1 MARKGNPILVR
12 LDLNRLLLLITLFVL
27 FYLLCLSTGGIS
39 FFFDVVAKVA
49 GFIGVKALSSKMGCS
64 SALAFV
70 IGCAFRALV
79 TAGIGGANMM
89 SGGEIIPSNSGSG
102 GPSHSNSWTED
113 SFSIGV
119 LMEPFS
125 ETEME
130 GTSVHSSV
138 ARDEAGP
145 SHQGRDEA
153 GPSHEGRVVQNASLE
168 SSMRNRIV
176 RLEQD
181 DSPFLLDKAK
191 GAYWSDIR
199 LQLEHAPSQKEYN
212 RLLEFENRDL
222 LLREQK
228 HEALRLFQG
237 ILEQNPPLA
246 DQAPY
251 NPQEVFKD
259 FLEERGDRLD
269 RLYPLDVDQRDTS
282 ELEFLALVRQGLRR
296 DGPAYIRERI
306 F

>member
-1 MARKGNPILVR
+1 MARKGNPISVKYQSILIEIFVSLIPLILV
-12 LDLNRLLLLITLFVL
+12 ITLMMVL
-27 FYLLCLSTGGIS
+27 YVIGGIS
-39 FFFDVVAKVA
+39 FFVSVMSKVA
-49 GFIGVKALSSKMGCS
+49 GFMAVKVLYSVLEKKGCS
-64 SALAFV
+64 SALASV

-79 TAGIGGANMM
+79 TAGIGANMVNPE
-89 SGGEIIPSNSGSG
+89 GGDIIPSNSGSG

-119 LMEPFS
+119 
-125 ETEME
+125 
-130 GTSVHSSV
+130 SVRSSV

-145 SHQGRDEA
+145 SHQGQGRDEA
-153 GPSHEGRVVQNASLE
+153 GPSHEGRIVQNASLE

-176 RLEQD
+176 RLEQGN
-181 DSPFLLDKAK
+181 SPFLLDKAK
-191 GAYWSDIR
+191 GAYWSEIKRALD
-199 LQLEHAPSQKEYN
+199 HAPSQREYN
-212 RLLEFENRDL
+212 QLVTFENRDL

-228 HEALRLFQG
+228 NEALRLFQG
-237 ILEQNPPLA
+237 ILEQNPPLS

-259 FLEERGDRLD
+259 FLDEHGDQLD
-269 RLYPLDVDQRDTS
+269 RLHQLDVCQRDAL
-282 ELEFLALVRQGLRR
+282 ELEFLALVRQGLKR

>member
-1 MARKGNPILVR
+1 MARKGNPISVR
-12 LDLNRLLLLITLFVL
+12 FDLNRLLLLITLFML

-39 FFFDVVAKVA
+39 FFFDVVARVA

-79 TAGIGGANMM
+79 TAGIGGANMV
-89 SGGEIIPSNSGSG
+89 SDGEIIPSNSGSG

-153 GPSHEGRVVQNASLE
+153 GPSHEGRGQSYGQTHPSPHHPTLSLHPGNP
-168 SSMRNRIV
+168 SLDFRFNTPPSTIIT
-176 RLEQD
+176 
-181 DSPFLLDKAK
+181 SPT
-191 GAYWSDIR
+191 
-199 LQLEHAPSQKEYN
+199 
-212 RLLEFENRDL
+212 
-222 LLREQK
+222 
-228 HEALRLFQG
+228 
-237 ILEQNPPLA
+237 
-246 DQAPY
+246 
-251 NPQEVFKD
+251 
-259 FLEERGDRLD
+259 
-269 RLYPLDVDQRDTS
+269 LYPS
-282 ELEFLALVRQGLRR
+282 YSKLAPQSKFETLAQV
-296 DGPAYIRERI
+296 I
-306 F
+306 

>member
-1 MARKGNPILVR
+1 MRSLKH
-12 LDLNRLLLLITLFVL
+12 NRQALIRFLLLITLMMFLYVISL
-27 FYLLCLSTGGIS
+27 EIGGIS
-39 FFFDVVAKVA
+39 FFIDVMSKVA
-49 GFIGVKALSSKMGCS
+49 GFMGVKALSLLFSKMGCS

-79 TAGIGGANMM
+79 TAGIGANMM
-89 SGGEIIPSNSGSG
+89 NPSGGEIIPSNSGSG

-119 LMEPFS
+119 LMEPFP

-130 GTSVHSSV
+130 GTSVRSS
-138 ARDEAGP
+138 AA
-145 SHQGRDEA
+145 RDEA
-153 GPSHEGRVVQNASLE
+153 GPSHEGTVVRNASLE

-181 DSPFLLDKAK
+181 NSPYLLDKAK
-191 GAYWSDIR
+191 GAYWSGIKKELD
-199 LQLEHAPSQKEYN
+199 HAPSQGEYN
-212 RLLEFENRDL
+212 RLVGFENRDL
-222 LLREQK
+222 LLRELK
-228 HEALRLFQG
+228 HEDLRLFQRV
-237 ILEQNPPLA
+237 LEQNPPLA

-251 NPQEVFKD
+251 NPQEVFQD
-259 FLEERGDRLD
+259 FLDEHGDQLD
-269 RLYPLDVDQRDTS
+269 RLQLDVYQRDQL
-282 ELEFLALVRQGLRR
+282 ELEFLALVRQGLKR